1 MVHFPQVS
9 GIITFNIRP
18 LQNYRQKVKLKVL
31 LKAKFELIQEKTLS
45 AISLNHNSGCHR
57 KHQNIEHIKGEEQTL
72 TANEQRK
79 NVIVFKVSYVVT
91 MS

>member
-31 LKAKFELIQEKTLS
+31 LIAKFELIQEKTLR

-79 NVIVFKVSYVVT
+79 NVIVFKVSYVVI

>member
-31 LKAKFELIQEKTLS
+31 LELIQEKTLR

-79 NVIVFKVSYVVT
+79 NVIVVKVSYVVT